1 MTAPIASHSGSHLV
15 GLVGVHARSEG
26 LEVRL
31 TVVKTVA
38 ATGMAAAA
46 VGGAVIARAD
56 DSPARAAAADGGL
69 AIMATTDSG
78 DKSLA
83 IDRVAQAG
91 ASDGFKVSNHS
102 NKALAVTVKARRWTQ
117 SSSGA
122 VSPNRRST
130 LGGVSVSDGEF
141 TLQPGAEK
149 DLTVTLGAVPSAG
162 YLYGALEVVGV
173 PTDAAKAKGV
183 VAGYRLVDAIRYTP
197 ARETYGLKAGSAK
210 ISGKGSKKTLT
221 LRVRNTGNTVAPVTG
236 TVKLKGA
243 LGTKNGTVKAI
254 RILPRKTVALGLAS
268 VRSLRAGSYTATVT
282 LIQNKK
288 KTTLKKKIRVR

>member
-1 MTAPIASHSGSHLV
+1 MHSM
-15 GLVGVHARSEG
+15 
-26 LEVRL
+26 
-31 TVVKTVA
+31 VKTVA
-38 ATGMAAAA
+38 ATGVLAAA

-56 DSPARAAAADGGL
+56 ESPARAAAADGGL

-83 IDRVAQAG
+83 IDRLAQAG
-91 ASDGFKVSNHS
+91 ASDGFKITNNSK
-102 NKALAVTVKARRWTQ
+102 KALDVTVKARPWTQ

-130 LGGVSVSDGEF
+130 LGGVNVSEGQF

-149 DLTVTLGAVPSAG
+149 SLTVSLGAVPSAG
-162 YLYGALEVVGV
+162 YLYGALEVVGI
-173 PTDAAKAKGV
+173 PTDAAKAKGI
-183 VAGYRLVDAIRYTP
+183 VAGYRLVDAIRYRPATP
-197 ARETYGLKAGSAK
+197 TYGLKAGAAK

-221 LRVRNTGNTVAPVTG
+221 LSVRNTGNTVDPVSG
-236 TVKLKGA
+236 SVKIKGV
-243 LGTKNGTVKAI
+243 LGTKNGTLKAT
-254 RILPRKTVALGLAS
+254 RILPGKSIALGLAS
-268 VRSLRAGSYTATVT
+268 VSSLRAGSYTATVT